1 MNQFND
7 ELAAIQNRRLMESL
21 HESPVADRIVDA
33 SDATC
38 AVAAAGSVLIPPLGV
53 ALVPVGM
60 GASVL
65 GIFGRAIRLGKPT
78 AEKMVEVLESAT
90 DNQVKRIWSRLD
102 KDTER
107 QNEFEARLNSSE
119 AQVAML
125 NECFHGLRTSDPM
138 KHTRLA
144 VVTVNSVFEGDLGQE
159 SLDTQMRAAI
169 ELREHDITVLGSI
182 YEMQQRLFSPTELSK
197 EYSWRIQAINS
208 LWDEWWV
215 KPPFSSHQG
224 INGMNFNSSCA
235 RLQSAGLI
243 ASIGISSFAQ
253 GSTMH
258 NYELLSDGKK
268 FYERLQDLAVKE

>member
-102 KDTER
+102 KDQER

-119 AQVAML
+119 
-125 NECFHGLRTSDPM
+125 D
-138 KHTRLA
+138 
-144 VVTVNSVFEGDLGQE
+144 
-159 SLDTQMRAAI
+159 
-169 ELREHDITVLGSI
+169 
-182 YEMQQRLFSPTELSK
+182 
-197 EYSWRIQAINS
+197 
-208 LWDEWWV
+208 
-215 KPPFSSHQG
+215 
-224 INGMNFNSSCA
+224 
-235 RLQSAGLI
+235 
-243 ASIGISSFAQ
+243 
-253 GSTMH
+253 
-258 NYELLSDGKK
+258 
-268 FYERLQDLAVKE
+268 